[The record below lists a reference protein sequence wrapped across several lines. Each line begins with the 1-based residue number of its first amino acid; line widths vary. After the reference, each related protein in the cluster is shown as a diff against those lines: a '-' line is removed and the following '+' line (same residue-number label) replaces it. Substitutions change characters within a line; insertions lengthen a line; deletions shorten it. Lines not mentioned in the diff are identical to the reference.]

1 MGEIA
6 LSNGGILF
14 FDELPHFSKSV
25 LEALREPLE
34 DNKIL
39 ISRVN
44 TKTIYETKFLFVG
57 AMNPCP
63 CGNLLSSA
71 HECRCNEAEIQRYKG
86 RLSEP
91 FMDRIDLYVVM
102 NDSFN
107 DNKNKVTSKELFEN
121 VLKAFK
127 VQKLRGQKEL
137 NGKLNEHD
145 IKKFCLLEEESKVIL
160 DKAVQN
166 YKLSFRSTN
175 KVLKV
180 ARTIADLN
188 DNKLITKNDLLQS
201 LSFRRR

>member
-6 LSNGGILF
+6 LSNNGVLF
-14 FDELPHFSKSV
+14 FDELPHFSKSI

-44 TKTIYETKFLFVG
+44 SKTMYETKFLFIA

-63 CGNLLSSA
+63 CGNLLSSVK
-71 HECRCNEAEIQRYKG
+71 ECRCNEVEIQRYKG

-91 FMDRIDLYVVM
+91 FLDRIDLYVIM
-102 NDSFN
+102 NDSFKDSEN
-107 DNKNKVTSKELFEN
+107 IISSSDLHKRVITAFIKQKNRK
-121 VLKAFK
+121 
-127 VQKLRGQKEL
+127 QKEL
-137 NGKLNEHD
+137 NGKLNDED
-145 IKKFCLLEEESKVIL
+145 IKKYCIL
-160 DKAVQN
+160 DSVSQELLQKAKIN
-166 YKLSFRSTN
+166 YQLSFRSIN

-188 DNKLITKNDLLQS
+188 DNDLITKNDLLQS